1 MKKRS
6 TKKKNIRWDTHRHVQ
21 LFDQTKTI
29 KESNTIYNKIKSEPM
44 PDFFL
49 PKKKTTPISSPSVKK
64 SSTTSSSSP
73 SLSTPTVV
81 KKISKKSPPKKII
94 SCQIK

>member
-44 PDFFL
+44 SDFFL

-64 SSTTSSSSP
+64 SSTTSSSP
-73 SLSTPTVV
+73 SLSTPVV

>member
-64 SSTTSSSSP
+64 SSTSSSP
-73 SLSTPTVV
+73 SPPPVV
-81 KKISKKSPPKKII
+81 KKISKKSPPKKIM
-94 SCQIK
+94 SAK